1 MSLTDG
7 CWKMLRNTRQRQVI
21 LEELRK
27 LKTHPT
33 ADELYEIV
41 RKILPRISLGTIYRN
56 LELLA
61 NEGIIQKLDQAGGR
75 SRFDGNPENH
85 YHVRC
90 LRCGRVDDVMVEPIK
105 AIDRTGQVIKD
116 YDIMGYRLEFIGIC
130 SRCSN

>member
-1 MSLTDG
+1 
-7 CWKMLRNTRQRQVI
+7 MLRNTRQRQVI

-61 NEGIIQKLDQAGGR
+61 NEGIIQKLEQAGGR

-105 AIDRTGQVIKD
+105 AIDRTGQVIPG
-116 YDIMGYRLEFIGIC
+116 YDIMGYRLEFIGV
-130 SRCSN
+130 CSNCSN